1 MGVVRVA
8 LALLALSTTRAAA
21 DEFVLMIENSA
32 GAVVTLEGRTHKE
45 CDAAVALLNPVHDLP
60 TVVADPNGGGVI
72 ISRSWSGVTV
82 SAQDS
87 SKIVKARCFAPS
99 NAK

>member
-8 LALLALSTTRAAA
+8 LVLLALSTMRAAA
-21 DEFVLMIENSA
+21 
-32 GAVVTLEGRTHKE
+32 VT
-45 CDAAVALLNPVHDLP
+45 LLNPVHDLP
-60 TVVADPNGGGVI
+60 TVVADPNGGGGV

-82 SAQDS
+82 SSPVS
-87 SKIVKARCFAPS
+87 SKIVKARCVVPS